1 MFYHPFPLY
10 KTQIPSVG
18 VPLGCFSALLPGDAQ
33 GWRGKVSC
41 NASPEQGKGSLCT
54 GKSDGNGEGR
64 CETAREA
71 VRLGMPSQGSVVD

>member
-41 NASPEQGKGSLCT
+41 NASTEQGKGNPCME
-54 GKSDGNGEGR
+54 KSDGNGEGR
-64 CETAREA
+64 CETVREA